1 MGTICSCNDLS
12 NENYK
17 EYNGFGNK
25 PYNPKI
31 RINNKRNYDE
41 YLDKDKIFYEK
52 TDEYDKYIKN
62 KVQKGKKENEPKEYI
77 NGTVKV
83 ILI

>member
-17 EYNGFGNK
+17 EYYGFGNK

-31 RINNKRNYDE
+31 RINNKKNYSE
-41 YLDKDKIFYEK
+41 YLDKDKMFYEK
-52 TDEYDKYIKN
+52 TVEYDYHR
-62 KVQKGKKENEPKEYI
+62 E
-77 NGTVKV
+77 
-83 ILI
+83 